1 MQLTQE
7 EMALKETVKNKLDAL
22 KQKIDILPSSLKE
35 DVALEYELIKDF
47 MKDKFSRSKHRA
59 KKVFN
64 KKIGGTYLGVD

>member
-1 MQLTQE
+1 MEITQE

-47 MKDKFSRSKHRA
+47 MKDKFFRSKHRA
-59 KKVFN
+59 KKVID
-64 KKIGGTYLGVD
+64 KKIGGTFLVD